1 MSGSAPEAE
10 WAPGYTAAALLRQGR
25 RARIIRA
32 TRVTSG
38 AEVVLKVLPPDAG
51 QSEVRHLQSLDGVPG
66 AVPLLDAGTASDG
79 AFFVVLPFY
88 PDGSF
93 GEMLAKKGPAPIQEA
108 AAVSR
113 SIAAALGAL
122 HARGLVHDDIC
133 PGNVLRAGR
142 TPVLTGFGSVHR
154 AGEALPPPP
163 PSMESF
169 LHSPPEAL
177 RGEPRTPSSDVY
189 LLASTVWTM
198 LVGRAPFAATDGR
211 PFDPAHY
218 ANRVLHDEPDAV
230 RRNDV
235 SRSLR
240 RVLTRALSKNP
251 EDRYATP
258 ADFATA
264 FERARTGRAAVSPSA
279 DGGPPAEQFPEA
291 APAGPQAPPTVG
303 PSGPQ
308 VPPVPPSGTR
318 WTHRPASSG
327 PQPPHGSVPTGP
339 QAPGP
344 SVPSGPQAPH
354 WTGPSG
360 PQRPPQHDA
369 SGPQAPHGAPPSSP
383 VAPQPGHPSEDDR
396 TAPSRGTE
404 PPAQEPPPE
413 RGTPGEPHSFDP
425 AQRGGLSDTEL
436 PSDTPR
442 SDEHPTV
449 GPRPRALP
457 TPEERERQGA
467 VPEEVAN
474 GTADLMMARLRGEE
488 ISPLR
493 AWSRLEGWRGN
504 SESSYLPVE
513 EGQGKDK
520 DAWEP
525 LDVTPDRL
533 PRWRRQMHIAVAVC
547 GTLVVTMIA
556 SAFAATNASGPMTA
570 AAENSDSEE
579 ADGSAEEEQ
588 TTTEAE
594 PIEPSPP
601 PEVAEPSGVALEDT
615 SSAVTLRW
623 ADNSGGTA
631 DYFVLGGLQGQQPVT
646 MARTGPGAE
655 TAQVNTP
662 NTSTEYCF
670 TVIAVEGA
678 ASPADEVCTTRAADR
693 AEAERQAEEE
703 AEEDAEEED
712 EEGEPSPSPSPS
724 ASDD

>member
-1 MSGSAPEAE
+1 
-10 WAPGYTAAALLRQGR
+10 
-25 RARIIRA
+25 
-32 TRVTSG
+32 
-38 AEVVLKVLPPDAG
+38 
-51 QSEVRHLQSLDGVPG
+51 
-66 AVPLLDAGTASDG
+66 
-79 AFFVVLPFY
+79 
-88 PDGSF
+88 
-93 GEMLAKKGPAPIQEA
+93 
-108 AAVSR
+108 
-113 SIAAALGAL
+113 
-122 HARGLVHDDIC
+122 
-133 PGNVLRAGR
+133 
-142 TPVLTGFGSVHR
+142 
-154 AGEALPPPP
+154 
-163 PSMESF
+163 MESF

-198 LVGRAPFAATDGR
+198 LVGRSPFAATDGR

-230 RRNDV
+230 RRDDV

-258 ADFATA
+258 TDFATA
-264 FERARTGRAAVSPSA
+264 FERARTGRVSASPVA
-279 DGGPPAEQFPEA
+279 DSGRPAEQFPEA
-291 APAGPQAPPTVG
+291 APTGPQAPPAAA
-303 PSGPQ
+303 PQ
-308 VPPVPPSGTR
+308 VPPVPPSGPQ

-344 SVPSGPQAPH
+344 SVPTGPQAPGPSVPSGPQAP
-354 WTGPSG
+354 GPSV
-360 PQRPPQHDA
+360 P
-369 SGPQAPHGAPPSSP
+369 SGPQAPHGTGPSGPQHPPRHDTSEPRSPHSAPPSGQ
-383 VAPQPGHPSEDDR
+383 VAPQPVHPSKDDR
-396 TAPSRGTE
+396 TAPSRGPE
-404 PPAQEPPPE
+404 PPAQDPSPE
-413 RGTPGEPHSFDP
+413 RDTPAEPHSFDP
-425 AQRGGLSDTEL
+425 AQRGGPSDTEP
-436 PSDTPR
+436 PSETPP

-467 VPEEVAN
+467 VPEGVAN

-493 AWSRLEGWRGN
+493 AWSRLEGWRGD

-513 EGQGKDK
+513 EGQDEDK

-525 LDVTPDRL
+525 LDATPDRL
-533 PRWRRQMHIAVAVC
+533 PRWRRQMHLAVAVC

-556 SAFAATNASGPMTA
+556 SAFAATNASGPMIA
-570 AAENSDSEE
+570 AAENSDAEE
-579 ADGSAEEEQ
+579 TGGSAEEEQ

-594 PIEPSPP
+594 PVEPSPP
-601 PEVAEPSGVALEDT
+601 PEVAKPSGVALEDT
-615 SSAVTLRW
+615 SSSVTLRW

-631 DYFVLGGLQGQQPVT
+631 DYFVLGGLQGQQLQT

-662 NTSTEYCF
+662 NPSTEYCF

-703 AEEDAEEED
+703 AEEEDEEED
-712 EEGEPSPSPSPS
+712 EEDEPSPSPSPS